1 MREYT
6 FSRARQEFSSLLDL
20 ARREGGVL
28 IRRRDGQVFEVRPA
42 AQTKRSPLDVPGV
55 DLNLGSGELLA
66 VLAESRATGAR
77 FVRERPV
84 KPRGRRKG

>member
-42 AQTKRSPLDVPGV
+42 AQTGRSPLDVPGV
-55 DLNLGSGELLA
+55 NLNLAPNELLA

-77 FVRERPV
+77 FVRE
-84 KPRGRRKG
+84 KPHPRRTGRKR